1 MFKNEKDDKFV
12 LFIIELFFYKYFF
25 QVFYLLVDWI
35 LNSIFVIKK
44 DYYVNFIFK
53 CIWFCVYKK
62 KKFSGDISNYW
73 LLNWKF

>member
-1 MFKNEKDDKFV
+1 M
-12 LFIIELFFYKYFF
+12 
-25 QVFYLLVDWI
+25 FYLLVDWI

-53 CIWFCVYKK
+53 YLWFCKYNEKK
-62 KKFSGDISNYW
+62 ISGDISNYW